1 MTQHRESNPISRLW
15 NIVAGAS
22 AAAVAIHY
30 AAPWKSAAASDTV
43 LRTNRGGCAA

>member
-30 AAPWKSAAASDTV
+30 AAPWKSAAASDAA
-43 LRTNRGGCAA
+43 LRNRGGCGA